1 MKEEDLSLDSLKYSD
16 PVLRKVGDAFQSV
29 YNDVDWMF
37 TDNER
42 EALFFEKPVRFYVDA
57 ELYGKDVRL
66 IQHAVFII
74 RIAGEM
80 FVRLEDYHLKEEDV
94 RGTYFRPYRYFDISQ
109 MFKMRMALKE
119 SRNLVTVD
127 DEWFDDIRYSI
138 FGCTK
143 KSPFHSYIDAF
154 YSVTEER
161 RRQVNE
167 NGLTLKAAAAA
178 DEDYD
183 LAKAAFCLTFNDITK
198 YSDGVPCM
206 WPYTED
212 RWKDL
217 TEGRSREERLAS
229 AAAMLVAEMEKD
241 AGEHECLRRVIERLD
256 NIEDEKHNNDNI
268 LKRVRGR
275 LSRYIDLDDDDD
287 NDLAGDVFAL
297 PDVVVDMI
305 HVLGNI
311 RQETAHQKKKR

>member
-1 MKEEDLSLDSLKYSD
+1 MKEEDLSLDSLKYND
-16 PVLRKVGDAFQSV
+16 PVLRKVVDAFRSI

-37 TDNER
+37 SDDER

-57 ELYGKDVRL
+57 ELDGKDVRL
-66 IQHAVFII
+66 VQNAVFII

-80 FVRLEDYHLKEEDV
+80 FVRLEDYHPKNTDV
-94 RGTYFRPYRYFDISQ
+94 RGTYFRPFRYFGISQ
-109 MFKMRMALKE
+109 MFKMRLALKE
-119 SRNLVTVD
+119 SRNRVLVD
-127 DEWFDDIRYSI
+127 KKWFDDIRYSV
-138 FGCTK
+138 FGYSK
-143 KSPFHSYIDAF
+143 KSPFRPYIDAF
-154 YSVTEER
+154 YHVTDER
-161 RRQVNE
+161 RRQVDRD
-167 NGLTLKAAAAA
+167 GLTLKAAAAA

-206 WPYTED
+206 WPYTEE
-212 RWKDL
+212 RWKEL

-241 AGEHECLRRVIERLD
+241 AGEHECIRRVIEHLD
-256 NIEDEKHNNDNI
+256 DIEDEKHNNGDI
-268 LKRVRGR
+268 LSRVRGR
-275 LSRYIDLDDDDD
+275 LSRYIDLGDDDD
-287 NDLAGDVFAL
+287 NDLAGNIYAL

-311 RQETAHQKKKR
+311 RQETAHQKKK